1 MGETMEDV
9 VYSETKHSEAKIVQA
24 IYDSIRVVLKR
35 DDLSGLSPQSKLTE
49 DLNLDSMSVIELLVT
64 LEAHVPGFQLDA
76 ADLEASHLE
85 SVESLARYVG
95 AKVSRP

>member
-1 MGETMEDV
+1 MEDVMEDV
-9 VYSETKHSEAKIVQA
+9 VHSGTKVVQA
-24 IYDSIRVVLKR
+24 IYDSIKVVLKR

-85 SVESLARYVG
+85 SVESLARYVE
-95 AKVSRP
+95 AKIKT